1 MYTDALQ
8 CTYTHANNKQN
19 PHIYK
24 NVHIVCILCTCKT
37 VIVNINLQS
46 VYLCL
51 QCFDA
56 VGWAAGRASGL

>member
-37 VIVNINLQS
+37 VTVNINLQS
-46 VYLCL
+46 VYYCPVLSIKHTYC
-51 QCFDA
+51 
-56 VGWAAGRASGL
+56 V